1 MRSKAR
7 LQKPHEHAMGSYGS
21 FQNPHRTVRIQAI
34 QAGLSV
40 AYVLEFSNGRI
51 LVDAGSPGHERPILQ
66 AIETSDSHDLRLIF
80 ITHAHFDHYGCAAA
94 IRRQTNAPIAVHTAD
109 SQALARGETLLGNVK
124 SWGIIGKW
132 LLPVAERL
140 WPPEPTEPDRLVEDG
155 DTFEEFG
162 LDARVVHTP
171 GHTPGSSSLL
181 VNESLLFVGDVIS
194 SRPWLFAQCYYAHD
208 WTQVAESVRRLAAL
222 DARWVFPGHG
232 QPVRGERM
240 KKLSLN
246 LSVRTTH

>member
-1 MRSKAR
+1 MRRKAR
-7 LQKPHEHAMGSYGS
+7 LQKMQEHAMAFTEI
-21 FQNPHRTVRIQAI
+21 FQNSHKTVRIQAI

-51 LVDAGSPGHERPILQ
+51 LVDAGSPGHEQKILRQ
-66 AIETSDSHDLRLIF
+66 MERLCRTDLRLIF

-94 IRRQTNAPIAVHTAD
+94 IRKETNAPIAVHTAD
-109 SQALARGETLLGNVK
+109 SQALARGETPLGDVK

-132 LLPVAERL
+132 LLPAAERF
-140 WPPEPTEPDRLVEDG
+140 WPPEPTAPDKLVKDG

-181 VNESLLFVGDVIS
+181 VNGSLLFVGDVIS
-194 SRPWLFAQCYYAHD
+194 SRPWLFAQRYYAHD
-208 WTQVAESVRRLAAL
+208 WTQVAESVKRLAAL
-222 DARWVFPGHG
+222 DARWIFPGHG
-232 QPVRGERM
+232 PPVQGERM

-246 LSVRTTH
+246 LDSTQK